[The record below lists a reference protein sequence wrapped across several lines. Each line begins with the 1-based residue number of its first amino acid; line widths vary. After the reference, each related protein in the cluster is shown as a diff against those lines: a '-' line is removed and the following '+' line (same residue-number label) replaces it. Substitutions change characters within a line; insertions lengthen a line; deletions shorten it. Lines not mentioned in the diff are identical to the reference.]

1 MLGSSV
7 CEFFESFA
15 GIVSPSV
22 QQNLLNYTLPA
33 LSQTMTEHRTN
44 PYSPLA
50 SRSVDL
56 IDSIFDGR
64 PIGEFSP
71 GLFASVAEVLFE
83 LLIATDDRGILQSG
97 LHVIT
102 TVVRKDIDQLLNW
115 FVLLPPYLF
124 VAC

>member
-1 MLGSSV
+1 MLGASV
-7 CEFFESFA
+7 CEFFESFSK
-15 GIVSPSV
+15 ILSPAVERS
-22 QQNLLNYTLPA
+22 LLQYTLPA
-33 LSQTMTEHRTN
+33 LSRTMTEYRTN

-56 IDSIFDGR
+56 IDSVFDGR
-64 PIGEFSP
+64 PMDSFTP
-71 GLFASVAEVLFE
+71 GLFATVAEVLFE

-115 FVLLPPYLF
+115 FVSF
-124 VAC
+124 FS